1 MKYRFQIK
9 YKYRRT
15 FSSKKQKIENTGNL
29 IQLSFDR
36 RLVKIL
42 TIAFYRT
49 IASVYRFPIE
59 HYCKQNIWKKL
70 SADCNDWRQIFA
82 IFSFFYPYSNKTMSQ
97 RVNLREWFMRIFFI
111 FFNSERLPNLS
122 LKWFSF
128 SWLNNFYDTI
138 EVFLRW

>member
-59 HYCKQNIWKKL
+59 HYCKQNI
-70 SADCNDWRQIFA
+70 
-82 IFSFFYPYSNKTMSQ
+82 
-97 RVNLREWFMRIFFI
+97 
-111 FFNSERLPNLS
+111 
-122 LKWFSF
+122 
-128 SWLNNFYDTI
+128 
-138 EVFLRW
+138 

>member
-49 IASVYRFPIE
+49 IASVYLFPIG
-59 HYCKQNIWKKL
+59 HYCKQNI
-70 SADCNDWRQIFA
+70 
-82 IFSFFYPYSNKTMSQ
+82 
-97 RVNLREWFMRIFFI
+97 
-111 FFNSERLPNLS
+111 
-122 LKWFSF
+122 
-128 SWLNNFYDTI
+128 
-138 EVFLRW
+138 